1 MATRDSIQLSRALFE
16 RLSNAGWVYIT
27 RLGNPYL
34 DLGPIWVPVEVQEVK
49 HG

>member
-1 MATRDSIQLSRALFE
+1 MASEDFIHLSRALFK

-34 DLGPIWVPVEVQEVK
+34 ELGPIFVCVEIQEVT